1 MYQNNV
7 SMASEPTLH
16 TPLCKLLG
24 IKYPIM
30 LAGMARTSGAELAA
44 AVSNAGGIGCIG
56 GLGYTPS
63 QMKEVN
69 IEHTVSFPRN

>member
-1 MYQNNV
+1 MSNT
-7 SMASEPTLH
+7 PTLS

-30 LAGMARTSGAELAA
+30 LAGMARTSGGPLAA

-56 GLGYTPS
+56 GLGYSPK
-63 QMKEVN
+63 QLQEVCL
-69 IEHTVSFPRN
+69 HPLS